1 VSAADD
7 SGYFLDRTRVNS
19 GSLPAERG
27 AMRHTSPRAFSI
39 LTIFLLLLPGICPS
53 VRAQGTL
60 SDVIGFLV
68 TNQAIPTDDLA
79 RDRAAAESA
88 RETISRALL
97 VNLTSVPLA
106 TSSSGFLYR
115 LNPQLGTVERATE
128 SFGAFF
134 VERAITAGRGRASF
148 GLSATTSRFD
158 ELDGH
163 NLRDGTL
170 VTVARQF
177 RDEAAPFDT
186 ESLTLRI
193 RSSTLV
199 AFGSIGVTDRLEIG
213 AAVPF
218 VRLTLEGERVNVFRG
233 TSILQATGTG
243 SASGIADV
251 AVRAKYTLITGQ
263 NSALAIAAEGRLPTG
278 DERNLLGA
286 GSASYRVIGI
296 GSTEQGRIGLHGNAA
311 LVFDD
316 VSSEVLVAGAVLV
329 AVHPKVTL
337 AGEVL
342 VRRVEELHDIDLVA
356 APHPT
361 ILDLDI
367 LRLSAGDAATT
378 LSRAV
383 AGVKWNPAGTVVLG
397 AHVTWDVAQRG
408 LTAPFTPTVAIEYAF

>member
-1 VSAADD
+1 
-7 SGYFLDRTRVNS
+7 
-19 GSLPAERG
+19 
-27 AMRHTSPRAFSI
+27 MRHASAPVFSI
-39 LTIFLLLLPGICPS
+39 LTISLLLMPEICPAA
-53 VRAQGTL
+53 RAQGTV

-68 TNQAIPTDDLA
+68 TNQAVPTDDLE
-79 RDRAAAESA
+79 RDRAAAEAA

-158 ELDGH
+158 ELDGR

-170 VTVARQF
+170 VTIARQF
-177 RDEAAPFDT
+177 RDEAVPFDT

-218 VRLTLEGERVNVFRG
+218 VRLTLEGDRVNVYRG
-233 TSILQATGTG
+233 TPLLQASGTA
-243 SASGIADV
+243 SASGIGDV
-251 AVRAKYTLITGQ
+251 AVRAKYTLIAGQ
-263 NSALAIAAEGRLPTG
+263 NSALSIAAEGRLPTG
-278 DERNLLGA
+278 DEQNLLGA
-286 GSASYRVIGI
+286 GTASYRVIGI
-296 GSTEQGRIGLHGNAA
+296 GSLEQGRVGLHGNAA
-311 LVFDD
+311 AVFGD
-316 VSSEVLVAGAVLV
+316 VSSEVLVAGAVLL
-329 AVHPKVTL
+329 ALHPRVTL

-342 VRRVEELHDIDLVA
+342 ARRVEELHDIDLVA

-361 ILDLDI
+361 IKDLDT

-383 AGVKWNPAGTVVLG
+383 TGIKWNVAGTVVLG
-397 AHVTWDVAQRG
+397 AHVTWNVAKRG
-408 LTAPFTPTVAIEYAF
+408 LTAPFTPTLAIEYAF